1 MGAVVKGKSYQ
12 RVTLFLVC
20 LTKMNP
26 FLIIISNF
34 RTFVRLSFLH
44 EICVEYDAV
53 GETLNYKLQE
63 HRGGNTQLVAEAE
76 LFYRA

>member
-20 LTKMNP
+20 LTKTNP
-26 FLIIISNF
+26 FFIIISNF
-34 RTFVRLSFLH
+34 RTFVRLSFLN

-53 GETLNYKLQE
+53 G
-63 HRGGNTQLVAEAE
+63 
-76 LFYRA
+76 